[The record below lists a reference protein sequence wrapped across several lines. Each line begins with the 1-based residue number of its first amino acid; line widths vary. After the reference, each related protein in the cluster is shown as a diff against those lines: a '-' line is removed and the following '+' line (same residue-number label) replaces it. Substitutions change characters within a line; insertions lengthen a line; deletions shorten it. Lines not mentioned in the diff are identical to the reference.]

1 MERESWNKSIE
12 SNKAV
17 LLLLLVMPS
26 GGSGTDAPSP
36 PQTPGCLSLETTGSL
51 FIVSSLSTLLI
62 GAVFYMLINKK
73 QPTELLLSTDF
84 VFFQVFH

>member
-1 MERESWNKSIE
+1 MERESWKESIE

-17 LLLLLVMPS
+17 LLLKLVMPA

-36 PQTPGCLSLETTGSL
+36 PQTPSCLALETTGSL

-62 GAVFYMLINKK
+62 GVVLYMLINRK
-73 QPTELLLSTDF
+73 QPTELLLTTDF
-84 VFFQVFH
+84 VFFQVFD